1 MEADRNDRHLNK
13 TFTVEADGQ
22 PRRIGTSF
30 YRGDTA
36 NYPPR
41 RNDVDQA
48 TAIPAYILKGW
59 MPEAPFISQD
69 TNIVAFG
76 SCFAANVGRYLA
88 SVGFQVSTQR
98 QGTAYVQRISDG
110 LVNVFAMLQ
119 QFEWAWEKR
128 VPTVELWHGWKAE
141 EYGYDEEVRL
151 ATRKLFD
158 DADVFILTFGL
169 SEIWYDEPTGEI
181 FWRAVPLEKFDANRH
196 KFRVATIDETLA
208 GLKRIRELIREH
220 NPDAKIIF
228 TLSPIGLSA
237 TFRPVSCL
245 TANWA
250 SKAILKACID
260 QLYREVH
267 MTDLNFYYFPSF
279 EVVMEGFR
287 EPFQDDLR
295 HPHIHVLN
303 CNMKAFERYFCTS
316 GVTDEQLS
324 ETIAEALKIDGFL
337 QGATAEERIAI
348 TAGASE
354 AWKDKKAPLDVE
366 KQLARGRFAEE
377 RQRRA
382 TEAAAH
388 RTESVNRRLD
398 EREQRRQESAR
409 RAAERERRRVQLA
422 VSKIGHT

>member
-1 MEADRNDRHLNK
+1 MEADRKDRHLNEL
-13 TFTVEADGQ
+13 FTAEADGMQ
-22 PRRIGTSF
+22 RLVGTSF
-30 YRGDTA
+30 YRGATA
-36 NYPPR
+36 NYPPLR
-41 RNDVDQA
+41 DDVDQA

-88 SVGFQVSTQR
+88 SVGYQVSTQR

-110 LVNVFAMLQ
+110 LVNVFAILQ
-119 QFEWAWEKR
+119 QFEWAWENR

-158 DADVFILTFGL
+158 DANVFILTFGL

-208 GLKRIRELIREH
+208 GLRRIRELIREH

-267 MTDLNFYYFPSF
+267 TTDPNFYYFPSF
-279 EVVMEGFR
+279 EVVMQGFR
-287 EPFQDDLR
+287 EPFTDDLR
-295 HPHIHVLN
+295 HPHVHVLT
-303 CNMKAFERYFCTS
+303 CIMKAFERYFCTS

-324 ETIAEALKIDGFL
+324 ETIAEALRIDGFL
-337 QGATAEERIAI
+337 QGATAEERKAI
-348 TAGASE
+348 TAGDIE
-354 AWKDKKAPLDVE
+354 GWKDKKGPLDVE
-366 KQLARGRFAEE
+366 TQLARGRFAEE
-377 RQRRA
+377 RQRKA
-382 TEAAAH
+382 GEAAAH
-388 RTESVNRRLD
+388 RTEIVTRRLN
-398 EREQRRQESAR
+398 EREQRREEGAR

-422 VSKIGHT
+422 ASKVGRT